1 MGGKPTSVQR
11 SPTVTQSEPTG
22 CRPCSRKTCY
32 HGRCWGLSTTSTF
45 WRNTTLNGPGNSPW
59 TRSVLSKRFGGLA
72 KSVEYYG
79 SIVVPGMRAK
89 PIIDILVGI
98 LLVEDWVACEAPL
111 ERLGYDYAANAGVPG
126 HHIFGRGRNNTGRT
140 HFVHIVGFMGDEWRW
155 NLALRGLRVA
165 YVAEKERAAAAAPEG
180 RVRYNELKGPFINK
194 IKATLTRADS
204 GRESRDTASQEL
216 RCILR
221 AQLLQWLRYRRNPV

>member
-1 MGGKPTSVQR
+1 MLGLKHNVNVLAEYDPEWPREFAMDTERIVQALWWIGEERGTLWFHSR
-11 SPTVTQSEPTG
+11 S
-22 CRPCSRKTCY
+22 
-32 HGRCWGLSTTSTF
+32 
-45 WRNTTLNGPGNSPW
+45 RNAS
-59 TRSVLSKRFGGLA
+59 
-72 KSVEYYG
+72 
-79 SIVVPGMRAK
+79 K